1 MSTKVKK
8 AESTEVVIKDV
19 NKMTVPECAAYLEK
33 STDTIYKM
41 ARAKELPH
49 YKLRNNYYFQ
59 KRFLDR
65 YRERQ
70 QEVIMEQIEAKWQ
83 LEIEVN

>member
-1 MSTKVKK
+1 MATKLKK
-8 AESTEVVIKDV
+8 ADMKDIVIQDE
-19 NKMTVPECAAYLEK
+19 NKMSVTECAAYLEK
-33 STDTIYKM
+33 SVDTIYKM
-41 ARAKELPH
+41 ARAKQLPH

-70 QEVIMEQIEAKWQ
+70 QEVIMEKIEAKWL
-83 LEIEVN
+83 LETEVN